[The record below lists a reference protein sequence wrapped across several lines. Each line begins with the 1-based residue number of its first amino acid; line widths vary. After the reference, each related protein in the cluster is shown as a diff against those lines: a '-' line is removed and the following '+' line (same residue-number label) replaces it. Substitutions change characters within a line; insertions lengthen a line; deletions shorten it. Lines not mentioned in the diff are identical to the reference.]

1 MALAKEKTQPVSSG
15 MQQLINQLRKEG
27 VERGQAEA
35 DKIIA
40 DAEAK
45 ALKLFEKRKA
55 EAEAYFEKRH
65 AEANKLKEKAEEELR
80 TVFRDTLLKMQED
93 LVDRFTKKIQRLVA
107 KKTMDEEML
116 EQMILE
122 AVGKQRKKAKLDKTK
137 EVDVLLPDGV
147 IGLDFLRN
155 NPERVK
161 EGRLSKIVMAATGDL
176 LRDGVT
182 FSSTK
187 DISAGIK
194 VFLKNEKVEIDMSDK
209 ALAEMLMEHLQPRFR
224 AILEG
229 VVK

>member
-27 VERGQAEA
+27 VEKGDKEA
-35 DKIIA
+35 AKIIA

-55 EAEAYFEKRH
+55 EADAYFEKRQN
-65 AEANKLKEKAEEELR
+65 EANKLKEKAEEELR
-80 TVFRDTLLKMQED
+80 TVFRDALLKMQED

-107 KKTMDEEML
+107 KKTMDEAML

-122 AVGKQRKKAKLDKTK
+122 AVGKQRKKAKLDKAK
-137 EVDVLLPDGV
+137 EVEVLLPEDV
-147 IGLDFLRN
+147 IGLGALRA
-155 NPERVK
+155 NPKSAK

-187 DISAGIK
+187 DTNAGIK
-194 VFLKNEKVEIDMSDK
+194 VFLKKEKVELDMSEK

-229 VVK
+229 VIK

>member
-27 VERGQAEA
+27 VEKGDAEA
-35 DKIIA
+35 AKIIA
-40 DAEAK
+40 NAEAK
-45 ALKLFEKRKA
+45 ALKLFEKRQA
-55 EAEAYFEKRH
+55 EADAYFEKRQK
-65 AEANKLKEKAEEELR
+65 EANKLKEKAEEELR
-80 TVFRDTLLKMQED
+80 TVFRDALLKMQED

-107 KKTMDEEML
+107 KKTMDEDML

-122 AVGKQRKKAKLDKTK
+122 AVGKQRKKAKLDKSK
-137 EVDVLLPDGV
+137 GIEVLLPEGI
-147 IGLDFLRN
+147 IGLDFLRE

-161 EGRLSKIVMAATGDL
+161 EGRLSQIVMAATGDL

-187 DISAGIK
+187 DTTAGIK
-194 VFLKNEKVEIDMSDK
+194 VFLKKEKVEIDMTEK
-209 ALAEMLMEHLQPRFR
+209 ALSDMLMEHLQPRFR